1 MTLHTFSQFL
11 NDRKLVIFPG
21 AMGTELQRRGYKTTL
36 PLWSATANVD
46 AFDLVQRIH
55 ADYLNAGADIAI
67 TNTFRTTPR
76 TYAKTNQSRQI
87 AYDALRRSVEAS
99 KAAVGAVKDRP
110 TFVAGSFAPLE
121 DCYEPDLVPG
131 DQQLADEHGELA
143 EWLADSGSDLL
154 LPETVNAGREAVA
167 MARAASATGLPFI
180 ISFVVNADGSLL
192 DGTSLSDAIALTN
205 LPGREA
211 VMLNCRPIDILVPA
225 FDKLAEVYDGHKGVY
240 PNGLGHPHP
249 DQGWVFEENSDSI
262 QKYVSAALSW
272 KDAGARIIGGCCGTT
287 PAYLQALSK
296 AVV

>member
-1 MTLHTFSQFL
+1 MTLHAFSQFL

-36 PLWSATANVD
+36 PLWSATANTD
-46 AFDLVQRIH
+46 AFDLVRQIH

-225 FDKLAEVYDGHKGVY
+225 FDKLTEVYDGHMGVY

>member
-1 MTLHTFSQFL
+1 MTLHAFSQFL

-36 PLWSATANVD
+36 PLWSATANTD
-46 AFDLVQRIH
+46 AFDLVRQIH

-143 EWLADSGSDLL
+143 EWLAHSGSDLL